1 MTKRNY
7 ELPDLYSSFIHQ
19 SRYSRWLDDK
29 GRRESWDETVDR
41 YINFMYNHVKD
52 NTKISKKD
60 LMELHEILGAK
71 CEK

>member
-1 MTKRNY
+1 MT
-7 ELPDLYSSFIHQ
+7 ELPTLYQSFIHL

-29 GRRESWDETVDR
+29 GRRETWEETVQR

-60 LMELHEILGAK
+60 LMELYEILGAE